1 MKKGSRNG
9 ERNKGWGMASHVSE
23 LESSLQV
30 TVIRVP
36 IPVLLGRSRAQKGEG
51 VHSDPTAH
59 QWRGWNEEPR
69 WLLHHTKLLVS
80 CLLILCLP
88 PRLFSRDHNLEAKGS
103 FQILYMKKIK
113 WYWGPQSLFSTP
125 YQLCDPDLDLPWP
138 CYLFWSKRLMFSLP
152 FCRVSLRG
160 KCVVLCGCSL
170 QTEKPP

>member
-1 MKKGSRNG
+1 
-9 ERNKGWGMASHVSE
+9 MASHVSE

-51 VHSDPTAH
+51 VHSDPTAR

-69 WLLHHTKLLVS
+69 WLLYHTKLLVS

-113 WYWGPQSLFSTP
+113 
-125 YQLCDPDLDLPWP
+125 
-138 CYLFWSKRLMFSLP
+138 
-152 FCRVSLRG
+152 
-160 KCVVLCGCSL
+160 
-170 QTEKPP
+170 